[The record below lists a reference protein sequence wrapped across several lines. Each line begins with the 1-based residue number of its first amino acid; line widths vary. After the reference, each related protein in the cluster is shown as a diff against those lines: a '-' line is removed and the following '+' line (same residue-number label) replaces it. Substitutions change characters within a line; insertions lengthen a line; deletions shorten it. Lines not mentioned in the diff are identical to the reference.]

1 MWSEGDDD
9 DKVTGQLGSGTDCDE
24 TCVSLCPTKALY
36 MFGKR
41 MTVDEVLDEVEK
53 DASFYR

>member
-1 MWSEGDDD
+1 MTRVRVNWD
-9 DKVTGQLGSGTDCDE
+9 LATDVDE
-24 TCVSLCPTKALY
+24 ALASLCPTDALDMY
-36 MFGKR
+36 GKT